1 MSVCTFFGHRDCP
14 IQIRPKL
21 KSLILSLIEKGVN
34 EFYVGDKGSFDLMA
48 AAVLREIHKEN
59 PAIHYA
65 IVLAYLP
72 KEHCSFH
79 HADYTETMY
88 PEGLEKVPLRY
99 AIVWRNKWMLQRSD
113 YVICYAKYTWG
124 GAYKFVELAE
134 KKGKTIYN
142 LAE

>member
-65 IVLAYLP
+65 IVLAYL
-72 KEHCSFH
+72 
-79 HADYTETMY
+79 
-88 PEGLEKVPLRY
+88 
-99 AIVWRNKWMLQRSD
+99 QRSTVPSIKQITPRLCIRRD
-113 YVICYAKYTWG
+113 WKKFLYDTPLS
-124 GAYKFVELAE
+124 GATSGCFNGL
-134 KKGKTIYN
+134 TM
-142 LAE
+142 